1 MRYCIKCGVRLP
13 EDPTVQFCPN
23 CGFPVAGQLPRA
35 RPFEPITE
43 PRRAPR
49 IASFRTRILVLL
61 VAFVLCFAI
70 TASGAVSAIGA
81 SEAQDLTGQFNNLD
95 ELLNTA
101 GLEFI
106 FGNNLKHCLIMFVP
120 GAGPFYG
127 GFVLYSTGRV
137 LAALGETESVSPLAL
152 LVALFIYPHA
162 WLEYVSY
169 SLAISESFW
178 LVFALVKFGLRG
190 FRGEV
195 STAAKTIAVCAVL
208 LLLAAFAEM
217 YIISLMSA

>member
-1 MRYCIKCGVRLP
+1 MRYCIKCGARLP
-13 EDPTVQFCPN
+13 EDLTAQFCPN
-23 CGFPVAGQLPRA
+23 CGFHVDGQLPQERTY
-35 RPFEPITE
+35 EPITAF
-43 PRRAPR
+43 RREVR
-49 IASFRTRILVLL
+49 IASFRTRILVLF
-61 VAFVLCFAI
+61 VAFVICFAI
-70 TASGAVSAIGA
+70 TASGAMSVIGA
-81 SEAQDLTGQFNNLD
+81 SEAQDLTGQFSNLD
-95 ELLNTA
+95 QLLNAA

-137 LAALGETESVSPLAL
+137 IAALGATESVNPLGL

-162 WLEYVSY
+162 WLEYISY

-178 LVFALVKFGLRG
+178 LVFALVKFGAKG
-190 FRGEV
+190 FRNEV
-195 STAAKTIAVCAVL
+195 STAAKIIAVCAVL

-217 YIISLMSA
+217 YIISLAGA